1 MNLDS
6 YTVIDVETPNQE
18 IDSVCQIAL
27 IEVRDGQTVWKYD
40 SLINP
45 EKPFE
50 DVCVNVH
57 GIRPSDVE
65 NAPTLK
71 EVWPRIAPHYADH
84 IIVAH
89 SASFDTSVI
98 AASLLRCGIFLP
110 RTRYVCTYKLALKLY
125 GRKDKRASAQGRP
138 VGSQPE
144 GLSLDKLCRFFGV
157 ELLRHHNAK
166 YDAEACLGILR
177 CLLEK
182 RPAQLDDICHY
193 VLPCTD
199 PSLRESCYMPLG
211 GAFTSYCLTGRFC
224 KGSKREVARLI
235 ASGGGIVHDT
245 LHHSTDFLVVG
256 GKGQPRGKCA
266 RAGELIKEGFPL
278 RIIAEA
284 ELLEALHRSRGG
296 ALGQSQLFEGAL
308 P

>member
-1 MNLDS
+1 MNLNS

-18 IDSVCQIAL
+18 INSVCQIAL
-27 IEVRDGQTVWKYD
+27 IEVRDGQIVWKYD

-45 EKPFE
+45 EKPF
-50 DVCVNVH
+50 DNVCISVH

-65 NAPTLK
+65 SAPTLK
-71 EVWPRIAPHYADH
+71 EVWPLIEPHYAGRTV
-84 IIVAH
+84 VAH

-98 AASLLRCGIFLP
+98 AASLLRYGIYLP
-110 RTRYVCTYKLALKLY
+110 RTRYVCTYMLAYKLY
-125 GRKDKRASAQGRP
+125 GGKKTRTFVQGKAR
-138 VGSQPE
+138 GSMPE

-157 ELLRHHNAK
+157 ELLHHHNAK

-182 RPAQLDDICHY
+182 RPAELNDVCHY
-193 VLPCTD
+193 VLPCPD

-211 GAFTSYCLTGRFC
+211 GAFASYCLTGRFC
-224 KGSKREVARLI
+224 KGSKKEVERLI
-235 ASGGGIVHDT
+235 ASGGGIIHDT

-256 GKGQPRGKCA
+256 GKAQPRGKHA
-266 RAGELIKEGFPL
+266 RADAFIKEGFPL
-278 RIIAEA
+278 RIITEA
-284 ELLEALHRSRGG
+284 ELLEALSKSR
-296 ALGQSQLFEGAL
+296 ADAPGQARLFEGDL